1 MMKSIL
7 LAVDGSAYTE
17 TQLKYAIQL
26 AKALDSV
33 VRVLS
38 VVDVRIFEWAVVMGN
53 DGFVPIM
60 PSTVYKE
67 ESRKILD
74 EKADAVLEKCDA
86 ILTKEKVNHTI
97 EKLTGAPADLICE
110 KAPLVDILIIGAR
123 GEFEK
128 WKKKLVGAT
137 ADAVVRQWPKPVIV
151 TPKKFNK
158 IKRLL
163 FSYDGS
169 EKANRALQILGVL
182 AAHLC
187 APVTV
192 LTVHDHE
199 QVRRKLLK
207 EAGVYLE
214 PYGITVEPVGVSG
227 NPEKEIPQVAHD
239 KKCDLILMGAFGH
252 SRIREAI
259 LGSTTEQVIRNT
271 STPVLLA
278 K

>member
-1 MMKSIL
+1 MIKSIL

-17 TQLKYAIQL
+17 TQLRYAIQL

-60 PSTVYKE
+60 PSTIYKE
-67 ESRKILD
+67 ESQKILE
-74 EKADAVLEKCDA
+74 EKANAVLEKCDA
-86 ILTKEKVNHTI
+86 ILTKENVTHTV
-97 EKLTGAPADLICE
+97 EKLAGPPADLICE
-110 KAPLVDILIIGAR
+110 KAPLVDILIMGAR
-123 GEFEK
+123 GEFER

-137 ADAVVRQWPKPVIV
+137 ADAVVRQWNKPIMI

-182 AAHLC
+182 STHLR

-192 LTVHDHE
+192 LTVHDRE
-199 QVRRKLLK
+199 QMRQKLLK
-207 EAGVYLE
+207 EAQVYLE
-214 PYGITVEPVGVSG
+214 PYDVSVELVGVAG